1 MIYDAII
8 IGMGVAG
15 MSAAIYAKRSGKNIL
30 ILEKKQPGGI
40 LNSID
45 KIENYP
51 GVLPITGPNLALNL
65 FNQLNLLEVPYKL
78 EEVTK
83 ITLENKLKIVKTNQN
98 AYQTKNI
105 LIATGRSPIML
116 NLPNENELLGKG
128 ISTCALCDGALYKEK
143 DIALV
148 GNNNRAI
155 EESIFLSELA
165 RKVYVIIRGSQLNV
179 KEELQNKLKMKE
191 NIILITNSVITE
203 IKSQNNY
210 LYSIILNQEEE
221 LEINGLFLNL
231 GYTPKLE
238 FAKDLDITN
247 TAGYIEVNDNYETN
261 ISGIYAAGD
270 IIQKKIYQ
278 VVTAAAEGASAAIRF
293 SRK

>member
-1 MIYDAII
+1 VSRIMNPYISKEEKMIYDAII

-210 LYSIILNQEEE
+210 LYSIIL
-221 LEINGLFLNL
+221 
-231 GYTPKLE
+231 YPKTRIC
-238 FAKDLDITN
+238 K
-247 TAGYIEVNDNYETN
+247 
-261 ISGIYAAGD
+261 
-270 IIQKKIYQ
+270 
-278 VVTAAAEGASAAIRF
+278 RP
-293 SRK
+293 